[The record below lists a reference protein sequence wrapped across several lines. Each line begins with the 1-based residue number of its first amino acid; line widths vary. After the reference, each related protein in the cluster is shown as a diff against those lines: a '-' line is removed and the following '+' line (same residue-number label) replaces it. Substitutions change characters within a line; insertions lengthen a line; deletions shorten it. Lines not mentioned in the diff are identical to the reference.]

1 MVDTIAFSIF
11 VSKRSSMKDTEK
23 ESWFIEQTPMNENFS
38 RAPLSNDALYK
49 LFSETLSMLQQRSFV
64 WRLCTKIPTNWILK
78 KLMNC
83 IYNCRS

>member
-64 WRLCTKIPTNWILK
+64 
-78 KLMNC
+78 
-83 IYNCRS
+83 